1 MADIRTFVQGGL
13 RIELCDIE
21 AAVPLERI
29 DRQVADPE
37 RGEILEKVRASV
49 RHGNYPA
56 RTRRS
61 LSPLKYAA
69 T

>member
-37 RGEILEKVRASV
+37 RGEILEKVRALA
-49 RHGNYPA
+49 RFDTEIIQPA
-56 RTRRS
+56 LDDYFR
-61 LSPLKYAA
+61 L
-69 T
+69 

>member
-13 RIELCDIE
+13 RIKLCDIE

-37 RGEILEKVRASV
+37 RGEILKKVRALA
-49 RHGNYPA
+49 RFDTEIIQPA
-56 RTRRS
+56 LDDHFR
-61 LSPLKYAA
+61 L
-69 T
+69 

>member
-1 MADIRTFVQGGL
+1 MADMCTFVQGGL

-37 RGEILEKVRASV
+37 RGKVLEKVRALA
-49 RHGNYPA
+49 RFDTEIIQPA
-56 RTRRS
+56 LDDHFR
-61 LSPLKYAA
+61 L
-69 T
+69 

>member
-37 RGEILEKVRASV
+37 RGEILKKVRALA
-49 RHGNYPA
+49 RFDTEIIQPA
-56 RTRRS
+56 LDDHFR
-61 LSPLKYAA
+61 L
-69 T
+69 

>member
-37 RGEILEKVRASV
+37 RGEILEKVRAL
-49 RHGNYPA
+49 A
-56 RTRRS
+56 RFDTEIIQPS
-61 LSPLKYAA
+61 LDDHFRL
-69 T
+69 

>member
-29 DRQVADPE
+29 DRQVTYPE
-37 RGEILEKVRASV
+37 RGEILEKVRALA
-49 RHGNYPA
+49 RFDTEIIQPA
-56 RTRRS
+56 LDDHFR
-61 LSPLKYAA
+61 L
-69 T
+69 

>member
-37 RGEILEKVRASV
+37 RGEILEKVRALA
-49 RHGNYPA
+49 RLDTEIIQPA
-56 RTRRS
+56 LDDHFR
-61 LSPLKYAA
+61 L
-69 T
+69 

>member
-37 RGEILEKVRASV
+37 RGEILEKVRALA
-49 RHGNYPA
+49 RFDTEIIQPA
-56 RTRRS
+56 LDDHFR
-61 LSPLKYAA
+61 L
-69 T
+69 

>member
-29 DRQVADPE
+29 DRQVAYPE
-37 RGEILEKVRASV
+37 RGEILEKVRALA
-49 RHGNYPA
+49 RFDTEIIQPA
-56 RTRRS
+56 LDDHFR
-61 LSPLKYAA
+61 L
-69 T
+69 